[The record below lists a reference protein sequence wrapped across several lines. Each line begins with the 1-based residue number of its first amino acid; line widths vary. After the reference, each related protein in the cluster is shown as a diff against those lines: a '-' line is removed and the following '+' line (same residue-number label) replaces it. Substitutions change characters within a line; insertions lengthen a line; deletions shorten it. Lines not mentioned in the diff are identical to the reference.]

1 MPESIAVAV
10 VKWGPKYSGEYV
22 AKLHRA
28 VARNLSLPH
37 RFVCLTDDPTGL
49 TCETALLPPGLLGW
63 WNKLAIFRPEA
74 RELADWVLMLDL
86 DIVITG
92 SLDGLC
98 ASVGLSGH
106 QVPTDAPK
114 GLKQAGNGMPRADL
128 TLTMDWW
135 RPHVYNGA
143 CYLLRAG
150 AFPEV
155 WADLNPG
162 ATNRHWG
169 DQEWM
174 TDRIP
179 ADRVGLWPASWI
191 ASYKTHCKNGA
202 SSHPPPPEA
211 KLVCFHGK
219 PKPHEIGDA
228 WVKELWV

>member
-1 MPESIAVAV
+1 MPDSIAVCT
-10 VKWGPKYSGEYV
+10 VKWGGKYPSSYV
-22 AKLHRA
+22 EKLHRA
-28 VARNLSLPH
+28 VARNLTLPH

-49 TCETALLPPGLLGW
+49 TCETAPLPSGLLGW
-63 WNKLAIFRPEA
+63 WNKLAVFRPEA
-74 RELADWVLMLDL
+74 RELADWILMLDL
-86 DIVITG
+86 DVVITG
-92 SLDGLC
+92 SMDGLFGQHPH
-98 ASVGLSGH
+98 V
-106 QVPTDAPK
+106 DAPK
-114 GLKQAGNGMPRADL
+114 GPGTPGNGKPRPDL

-135 RPHVYNGA
+135 RPACYNGA

-174 TDRIP
+174 TERIP
-179 ADRVGLWPASWI
+179 PARVGLWPATWI

-202 SSHPPPPEA
+202 GSHPPPAEA

-219 PKPHEIGDA
+219 PKPHEVGDT
-228 WVKELWV
+228 WVRELWV